1 MSDDEIKTIQQI
13 KKEKKQRKELSP
25 TSKEKLKLNMLKALD
40 ARKKIFENKKKTELL
55 NSNIEEL
62 LNNDVLLTEE
72 EPKKIIK
79 EKTKKKDVNNDEDLN
94 EVKNIKIVN
103 KNNDNMY
110 NELINKIE
118 NINKKVDKMY
128 YLKKNKQP
136 KQQTPIII
144 DNNAALS
151 KQNNLLEMIKNKM
164 LIS

>member
-13 KKEKKQRKELSP
+13 KKEKKQKKELSP
-25 TSKEKLKLNMLKALD
+25 TSKEKRKINMMKALQK
-40 ARKKIFENKKKTELL
+40 RKELYENKKRTELL
-55 NSNIEEL
+55 NSNIEDL
-62 LNNDVLLTEE
+62 LNNDILLTED
-72 EPKKIIK
+72 EPKQIIK
-79 EKTKKKDVNNDEDLN
+79 EKNKKKDVDNDNEQS
-94 EVKNIKIVN
+94 EVKNIKTIN
-103 KNNDNMY
+103 KNNDNVY

>member
-1 MSDDEIKTIQQI
+1 
-13 KKEKKQRKELSP
+13 
-25 TSKEKLKLNMLKALD
+25 
-40 ARKKIFENKKKTELL
+40 
-55 NSNIEEL
+55 
-62 LNNDVLLTEE
+62 
-72 EPKKIIK
+72 
-79 EKTKKKDVNNDEDLN
+79 
-94 EVKNIKIVN
+94 
-103 KNNDNMY
+103 MY

-136 KQQTPIII
+136 KQQTTPIII